1 MKKGMI
7 ADLILLSV
15 ALIWGTTFVVVQN
28 AIAILPP
35 YTFNGIRF
43 SIASIFLLLYI
54 LMKNRKGVV
63 ELGKKGWSSG
73 IILGI
78 FLFGGYAFQT
88 IGLTYTTAAKA
99 GFITGLSVV
108 LVPLFSIFLLKI
120 LPKWPTILGVSLA
133 TIGLYLM
140 TMMEGGHFAWG
151 DTLVFLCAIF
161 FALHIV
167 FTGKFA
173 PQYETLSLAWIQ
185 ITTVALLNGIV
196 MFLFDDFEQLSFH
209 NFIQKDVLIALL
221 ITSLLATVFAYVA
234 QTTFQSYTTPT
245 RVAII
250 FAMEPVFAAIT
261 SYIVH
266 DEVMNHWTII
276 GGLLI
281 FIGMIMV
288 ELPPDLFQSIFQ
300 LIKRKGRV
308 S

>member
-1 MKKGMI
+1 MKKRMI

-43 SIASIFLLLYI
+43 SIASILLLLYI

-63 ELGKKGWSSG
+63 DLGKKGWRSG

-88 IGLTYTTAAKA
+88 IGLVYTTAAKA

-140 TMMEGGHFAWG
+140 TMIEGGRFAWG

-167 FTGKFA
+167 FMGRFA
-173 PQYETLSLAWIQ
+173 PQYETLPLAWIQ
-185 ITTVALLNGIV
+185 ITTVALLNGIM
-196 MFLFDDFEQLSFH
+196 MFFFDDFEQLSFH
-209 NFIQKDVLIALL
+209 NFIQKDVLIAIL
-221 ITSLLATVFAYVA
+221 ITSLFATVFAYVA

-288 ELPPDLFQSIFQ
+288 ELPKDLFQSFFQ